1 MCSDSEKNMSAF
13 ADQNHAPS
21 LTCVRLEW
29 IVMQE
34 KRRNIKAV
42 RVDNTFLTA
51 FLEPMMLLRAPIF
64 DMGSLN
70 NVNVTIGLLY
80 ATFYSREIP
89 LNRPESIRS
98 ELPTR

>member
-1 MCSDSEKNMSAF
+1 
-13 ADQNHAPS
+13 
-21 LTCVRLEW
+21 
-29 IVMQE
+29 MQE

-51 FLEPMMLLRAPIF
+51 FLESMMLLGHPIF
-64 DMGSLN
+64 DMGYLN
-70 NVNVTIGLLY
+70 NVNVTIGLFY
-80 ATFYSREIP
+80 VTFYSREIL

>member
-1 MCSDSEKNMSAF
+1 
-13 ADQNHAPS
+13 
-21 LTCVRLEW
+21 
-29 IVMQE
+29 MQE

-42 RVDNTFLTA
+42 REDNTFLTA

-70 NVNVTIGLLY
+70 NVNVT
-80 ATFYSREIP
+80 FYSREIL

>member
-1 MCSDSEKNMSAF
+1 MSAF

-51 FLEPMMLLRAPIF
+51 FLESMMLLRHPIF
-64 DMGSLN
+64 DMGCLN

-80 ATFYSREIP
+80 VTFYSREIP
-89 LNRPESIRS
+89 LNRTESIRS

>member
-1 MCSDSEKNMSAF
+1 MSAF

-51 FLEPMMLLRAPIF
+51 FLESMMLLRHPIF

-70 NVNVTIGLLY
+70 NVNVTIGLFY
-80 ATFYSREIP
+80 VTFYSREIL
-89 LNRPESIRS
+89 LNRIESIRS

>member
-1 MCSDSEKNMSAF
+1 
-13 ADQNHAPS
+13 
-21 LTCVRLEW
+21 
-29 IVMQE
+29 MQE

-42 RVDNTFLTA
+42 RVDNTSHSF
-51 FLEPMMLLRAPIF
+51 FLESMMLLRHPIF

-80 ATFYSREIP
+80 VTFYSREIP

>member
-1 MCSDSEKNMSAF
+1 MRRPKRSVECSDSEKNMSAF

-42 RVDNTFLTA
+42 RVDNTFEIVFLYYEKKYTNACEMCLTIQK
-51 FLEPMMLLRAPIF
+51 L
-64 DMGSLN
+64 
-70 NVNVTIGLLY
+70 V
-80 ATFYSREIP
+80 EI
-89 LNRPESIRS
+89 N
-98 ELPTR
+98 

>member
-1 MCSDSEKNMSAF
+1 
-13 ADQNHAPS
+13 
-21 LTCVRLEW
+21 
-29 IVMQE
+29 MQE

-51 FLEPMMLLRAPIF
+51 FLESMMLLGHPIF

-80 ATFYSREIP
+80 VTFYSREIP
-89 LNRPESIRS
+89 LNRTESIRS

>member
-1 MCSDSEKNMSAF
+1 
-13 ADQNHAPS
+13 
-21 LTCVRLEW
+21 
-29 IVMQE
+29 MQE

-42 RVDNTFLTA
+42 GVDNTSHSF
-51 FLEPMMLLRAPIF
+51 FLESMMLLRHPIFDIRHPIF

-80 ATFYSREIP
+80 VTFYSREIP